1 MHVHYAFP
9 LCTLSPYFPVSTVH
23 FSWVPFFSLI
33 ILHSCHVGRW
43 IDRSR
48 FGKERKCSICVFLP
62 HYCLLFL
69 FLPPIRQ
76 FLFPHPHG
84 VSLLLLYPLWG
95 RDICLVVFALFNL
108 TQWSFEALIFLEMA
122 KSHSSLWLNKSP
134 LCRYTTLA
142 WESEETVRTLFSTP
156 HEWSTQASLLCFVCT
171 HKP

>member
-1 MHVHYAFP
+1 MHVYSVFP

-23 FSWVPFFSLI
+23 FSWVPFFSLV
-33 ILHSCHVGRW
+33 ILLRSCHVGRW

-69 FLPPIRQ
+69 SPIRQ
-76 FLFPHPHG
+76 FLFLTP
-84 VSLLLLYPLWG
+84 WG
-95 RDICLVVFALFNL
+95 FPFTFIPFMGKRYICLVVFALFNL
-108 TQWSFEALIFLEMA
+108 TQWSLEALIFSEMA

-142 WESEETVRTLFSTP
+142 WKSEETVRTLFSTP
-156 HEWSTQASLLCFVCT
+156 HEWSTQASLLFFVCA